1 MIIVERLYSVNAASE
16 IYIKSKRT
24 LSLAV
29 NFKPLVSVYLE
40 GGGEQES
47 VQVQVHPELDLGSFR
62 FYKYLSFLDFRG
74 LTKIYEKILQ
84 TCSSKI
90 CQFFRYRRH
99 LNASPP

>member
-1 MIIVERLYSVNAASE
+1 MNAASE

-47 VQVQVHPELDLGSFR
+47 VQVQLHPELDLGSFR
-62 FYKYLSFLDFRG
+62 L
-74 LTKIYEKILQ
+74 
-84 TCSSKI
+84 
-90 CQFFRYRRH
+90 
-99 LNASPP
+99 